1 MFIPIALSFITAAL
15 ASIQEP
21 LQHPSHGDAAFNV
34 FQSEV
39 SPEYSI
45 RLKEQNSSICNTSVV
60 QYTGYLDAGNKH
72 FFFWYFAQEESV
84 DTVVQASAD
93 ALPLALWLN
102 GGPGA
107 STMLGLLQELGP
119 CLINNFGNGTVNN
132 PYAWNK
138 DSAILFVDQPI
149 GVGFSYYDGDDL
161 DEPPSDSFASAV
173 DMQLFI
179 QLFVTKV
186 VPSHRQGDFVLTGES
201 YAVSNT
207 SRVCSSS

>member
-1 MFIPIALSFITAAL
+1 MLILTALTFITATL

-21 LQHPSHGDAAFNV
+21 LQLASHVDAAFNV
-34 FQSEV
+34 FQSDIT
-39 SPEYSI
+39 PEYSI
-45 RLKEQNSSICNTSVV
+45 RLKEQNSTICNTSAV

-84 DTVVQASAD
+84 DTAVQASAD
-93 ALPLALWLN
+93 ALPLTLWLN

-119 CLINNFGNGTVNN
+119 CLINDYGNGTINN

-149 GVGFSYYDGDDL
+149 GVGFSYYDGDDE

-173 DMQLFI
+173 DMQLFL

-186 VPSHRQGDFVLTGES
+186 VPSHRLGDFVLAGES
-201 YAVSNT
+201 YAVSNAVMT
-207 SRVCSSS
+207 CSSS